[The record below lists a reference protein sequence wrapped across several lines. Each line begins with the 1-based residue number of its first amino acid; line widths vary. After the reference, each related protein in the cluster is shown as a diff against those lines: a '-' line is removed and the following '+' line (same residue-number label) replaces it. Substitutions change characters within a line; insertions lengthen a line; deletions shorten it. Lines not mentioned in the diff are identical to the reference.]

1 MSQEMPAARLWR
13 WRVREIAEEKGLSI
27 SEIARR
33 AGVSRST
40 VQAFCRDPQHN
51 TTASMWARLAKASG
65 VSLAEMLESVPGN
78 EDHIQ
83 VKERE

>member
-1 MSQEMPAARLWR
+1 MSKRKKVERRWR

-40 VQAFCRDPQHN
+40 VQAFCRDQQHE
-51 TTASMWARLAKASG
+51 TTTLMWGRLANALG
-65 VSLAEMLESVPGN
+65 VPLAEMLEYPAGMKSK
-78 EDHIQ
+78 Q
-83 VKERE
+83 